1 MQAHEHSARK
11 RLMLAVLIIGIV
23 LMSVKFVAYWLTHSN
38 AILTDAVESI
48 VNVLAGAFALF
59 SIYYASKPKDEDHPY
74 GHGKMEFF
82 SSGFEGGM
90 ITLAGVGMVV
100 KGGLAFFKRE
110 EVQSVDLGIYLTA
123 AAGLVNYIM
132 GYILVQKARATHSEL
147 MRASGKHLI
156 SDTISS
162 VGLVLGLALVYFTGI
177 TWIDYLL
184 AILFGLYIT
193 YSGFKILKESV
204 TNLLDTADYE
214 KLKQLIA
221 LLNSQRREKW
231 IDMHNLRVL
240 KYGPL
245 LHVDCHV
252 TLPWYD
258 TLEISHAEVHAVENL
273 VKQNM
278 PYEIEFFI
286 HADPCIPSSCPVC
299 IVQDCPVRQAAF
311 VKKLEWNIEN
321 VLPDRKHML

>member
-1 MQAHEHSARK
+1 
-11 RLMLAVLIIGIV
+11 MLVVLIIGIV

-90 ITLAGVGMVV
+90 ITLAGVGMIV
-100 KGGLAFFKRE
+100 KGGLAFFRHE
-110 EVQSVDLGIYLTA
+110 EVQSVDIGIYLTA
-123 AAGLVNYIM
+123 AAGLVNYIT
-132 GYILVQKARATHSEL
+132 GYILVQKARAAHSEL

-162 VGLVLGLALVYFTGI
+162 IGLVMGLALVYFTGI
-177 TWIDYLL
+177 TWIDYLM

-193 YSGFKILKESV
+193 YSGFKMLKESV

-311 VKKLEWNIEN
+311 VKKLEWNIDN
-321 VLPDRKHML
+321 VLPDKKHML